1 MKDITEGPRPAI
13 LYAACK
19 CFYPWLSNYLPC
31 ESGRVFQPYHW
42 AIRARISY
50 PACPGCVGRL
60 EMPRLRLSTIV
71 LEGSDSRILRR
82 GVGRLQETADPGD
95 PGNVVLGGHRD
106 TFFRP
111 LRAVRAGDRVT
122 LVTPGGGYR
131 YVVEWTAVVDPAD
144 NAPLKATPDRSLTL
158 VTCYPF
164 HYIGPAPQRFIVRAR
179 QVAAD
184 VSAAASY

>member
-1 MKDITEGPRPAI
+1 M
-13 LYAACK
+13 
-19 CFYPWLSNYLPC
+19 
-31 ESGRVFQPYHW
+31 FQPYHW

-111 LRAVRAGDRVT
+111 LRAVRAGDGVT

-179 QVAAD
+179 QVASG